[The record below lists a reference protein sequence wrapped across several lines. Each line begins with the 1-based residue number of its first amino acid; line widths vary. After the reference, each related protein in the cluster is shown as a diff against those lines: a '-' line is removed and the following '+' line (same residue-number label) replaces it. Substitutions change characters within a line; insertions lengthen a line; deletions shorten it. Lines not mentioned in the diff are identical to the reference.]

1 VIETV
6 KHLGRKTTNVFN
18 SFFIALF
25 ICITVCITRAG
36 FWQKVFNA
44 FADMPAFC
52 FIGNMQKRIFS
63 REI

>member
-1 VIETV
+1 MGKTVETV
-6 KHLGRKTTNVFN
+6 KHSGSNQPKVFN

-36 FWQKVFNA
+36 FWQKVFNF

-52 FIGNMQKRIFS
+52 FT
-63 REI
+63 EIHL

>member
-25 ICITVCITRAG
+25 ICITRAG

-52 FIGNMQKRIFS
+52 FTGNMQKRIFS